1 MIASS
6 FQFPNW
12 HRDTRHKLRIQRVIL
27 DDFDFEENASMS
39 IVRELRVV
47 WRLRGVQLLALL
59 MLLAFVGWRA
69 FQLKFCVLDLD
80 IWWHLKVGEW
90 IVAHRGFPHVGILS
104 RTAADRPWM
113 AYSWGYEVPL
123 SRAYAW
129 FGLMGVG
136 VFGTLLTMAV
146 SYAVYWMARRLAGR
160 FWLAAGLSTVACSAF
175 LFNLMPRPV
184 FLSMILFAVTLT
196 LTLEAQRTSRLQP
209 LYWLPLV
216 FLVWAN
222 CHIQFAYGIF
232 VVGLFTGV
240 HLFLQLSEHLGIVPD
255 FVLPSRLP
263 VRRLVL
269 IFGSCLL
276 ATCLGPYSYHL
287 YFVIF
292 TYAGSKFPYAF
303 IREFMALN
311 FRAISHY
318 VELLLAGAAFF
329 TLGRQK
335 RVDLFKLA
343 LLTVAS
349 AVAFRT
355 MRDSWF
361 LCMSAVACM
370 ADCYGEVDAIEREP
384 IEREPGETVPQKA
397 GLAAGLALLLFLF
410 ARNTDFNTRG
420 LDDAMSSVFP
430 VNAVNFLRRN
440 PQPGPLY
447 NTFDWGGFLTWYMP
461 DYPVAI
467 DGRTDL
473 YGDEIDTRFFRTQNG
488 DASYIDDPYL
498 NEAQVVLLSKKV
510 PLASA
515 LLSDARFSLIFQ
527 DSLTVVFVRRQTP

>member
-1 MIASS
+1 
-6 FQFPNW
+6 
-12 HRDTRHKLRIQRVIL
+12 
-27 DDFDFEENASMS
+27 
-39 IVRELRVV
+39 
-47 WRLRGVQLLALL
+47 
-59 MLLAFVGWRA
+59 
-69 FQLKFCVLDLD
+69 VL
-80 IWWHLKVGEW
+80 
-90 IVAHRGFPHVGILS
+90 
-104 RTAADRPWM
+104 
-113 AYSWGYEVPL
+113 L

-146 SYAVYWMARRLAGR
+146 AYAVYWMVRRLAGR
-160 FWLAAGLSTVACSAF
+160 FWVAAGLSTVACSAF

-196 LTLEAQRTSRLQP
+196 LTLEAQRTGRLQL
-209 LYWLPLV
+209 LYWLPPV

-222 CHIQFAYGIF
+222 CHIQFVYGIF
-232 VVGLFTGV
+232 AVGLFTGV
-240 HLFLQLSEHLGIVPD
+240 HLFLQLREHLGIVPGL
-255 FVLPSRLP
+255 VLPSSLP
-263 VRRLVL
+263 ASKLVL
-269 IFGSCLL
+269 IFVACLL
-276 ATCLGPYSYHL
+276 ATCVGPYSYHL
-287 YFVIF
+287 YSVVFA
-292 TYAGSKFPYAF
+292 YAGSKFPYTF

-311 FRAISHY
+311 FRAVSHY
-318 VELLLAGAAFF
+318 VELMLAGAAFF

-343 LLTVAS
+343 LLSVAS

-361 LCMSAVACM
+361 LCMTAAACI
-370 ADCYGEVDAIEREP
+370 ADCWCGEVEVT
-384 IEREPGETVPQKA
+384 EREPGETLPQKA
-397 GLAAGLALLLFLF
+397 GLAAALALLLILF

-430 VNAVNFLRRN
+430 VNAINFLRRN

-488 DASYIDDPYL
+488 DASYVDDPYL
-498 NEAQVVLLSKKV
+498 NEAQLVLLSKKV
-510 PLASA
+510 PLAGA
-515 LLSDARFSLIFQ
+515 LLSDERFSLIFQ